1 MTEDDAEDYCRL
13 RLRAL
18 KEHPEA
24 FASSYEEESA
34 VPIEAMVGR
43 LRRTAESPDRFT
55 LGAYRKGELVGMVGL
70 FRERRAKVRHKG
82 TIRGMYVPY
91 EDQGKGVGTALLA
104 AAVKRAR
111 LVSGLEQ
118 VALAV
123 VNSKHA
129 CAKSVR
135 LTRLRDIWSRA

>member
-1 MTEDDAEDYCRL
+1 
-13 RLRAL
+13 
-18 KEHPEA
+18 
-24 FASSYEEESA
+24 
-34 VPIEAMVGR
+34 MVG
-43 LRRTAESPDRFT
+43 F
-55 LGAYRKGELVGMVGL
+55 